1 MADVIV
7 QILKDYDSARRRST
21 RLREIART
29 HDSIAGAKEYAD
41 IAGRL
46 MTEAVTKNLDPSTMD
61 AETLEPVLTQVLSRL
76 HLDVSRVT
84 ANVHRALNRA
94 AGIGLN
100 GLEVSFDQHLASQV
114 VEAIA
119 GKETTA
125 EFILNQVANV
135 ALQAMDKTM
144 ARNAEAEDDAGLTV
158 RIVRKYD
165 DVGVHDGKDPCEWC
179 LAREGEWD
187 SYEEAFNAGAFE
199 RHPGCGCFID
209 YHVGKTH
216 TVQRRAGSWTNW

>member
-1 MADVIV
+1 
-7 QILKDYDSARRRST
+7 
-21 RLREIART
+21 
-29 HDSIAGAKEYAD
+29 
-41 IAGRL
+41 
-46 MTEAVTKNLDPSTMD
+46 MTEAVSKNLDPSTMD
-61 AETLEPVLTQVLSRL
+61 AETLKPVLTQALSRL

-84 ANVHRALNRA
+84 ANVHRTLNQA

-100 GLEVSFDQHLASQV
+100 GLEVGFDQHLASQV

-119 GKETTA
+119 GKETAA

-144 ARNAEAEDDAGLTV
+144 ARNAQAEDDAGLTV

-187 SYEEAFNAGAFE
+187 SYEEAFNAGDFE

-216 TVQRRAGSWTNW
+216 TFQRRAGSWTNW